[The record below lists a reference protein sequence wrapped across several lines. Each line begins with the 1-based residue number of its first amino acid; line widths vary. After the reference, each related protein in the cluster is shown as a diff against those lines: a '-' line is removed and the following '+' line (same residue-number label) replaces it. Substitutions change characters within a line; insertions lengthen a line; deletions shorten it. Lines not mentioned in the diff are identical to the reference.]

1 MQSLGMVCGDT
12 NHGAETQIASQ
23 ARTLDRNDDRR
34 IIRLCEGGT
43 TEAISP
49 QLLPLRTEMAM

>member
-1 MQSLGMVCGDT
+1 MVCGDT